1 MPLALPLH
9 RLPLGI
15 VLLSLAAWAPLN
27 APAAPRSAPAEPSAR
42 ERPLT
47 LPATLEA
54 GRFYLH
60 PQPRQGRKL
69 RLFSD
74 SGGGLLFTHA
84 GAHALG
90 VAPEPRTGDAPP
102 QLLAWPQF
110 ESRAWIPAPQNAE
123 RGVPIAPA
131 PPNQQH
137 QLGDGM
143 IGAAWFGGRSWEF
156 DYPRGRLRLLANGA
170 LPRVDQAHRVELGF
184 QKDPQGRPTT
194 HFARIPV
201 RIDGETL
208 QLLFDTGATVMLTE
222 QGVRELGDGPAVRAG
237 SFIAAGVLRRWRE
250 KHPDWRVVERGE
262 RNDSGRLIEVPELEV
277 GGYRVGP
284 VWFAERADRNF
295 HDYMSKWMDQ
305 RIDGA
310 IGGNAFSSLKV
321 SVDYPS
327 AIATFE
333 R

>member
-1 MPLALPLH
+1 MPLPSSPSF
-9 RLPLGI
+9 RLPWAVALLG
-15 VLLSLAAWAPLN
+15 LAAWAPLR
-27 APAAPRSAPAEPSAR
+27 AQSAETSAEPTPKL
-42 ERPLT
+42 PLT

-60 PQPRQGRKL
+60 PRLHGGREL

-84 GAHALG
+84 GARALG
-90 VAPEPRTGDAPP
+90 VAPESRTDNAPP
-102 QLLAWPQF
+102 QLLTWPRF
-110 ESRAWIPAPQNAE
+110 DARAWIPAPQNVE
-123 RGVPIAPA
+123 RGIPVAPA

-137 QLGDGM
+137 SLGDGM

-156 DYPRGRLRLLANGA
+156 DYPRGRLRLLPAGS
-170 LPRVDQAHRVELGF
+170 LPRVDVAHRVELGF
-184 QKDPQGRPTT
+184 QKDAQGRPTT

-201 RIDGETL
+201 RVDGEVL
-208 QLLFDTGATVMLTE
+208 QLLFDTGASLMLTE
-222 QGVRELGDGPAVRAG
+222 QGARELGGGPAHRAG
-237 SFIAAGVLRRWRE
+237 SFIAAGVLQRWRDR
-250 KHPDWRVVERGE
+250 HPDWRVIEHGD
-262 RNDSGRLIEVPELEV
+262 RNGSGRLIEVPELEV

-295 HDYMSKWMDQ
+295 HEYMSQWMDR

-310 IGGNAFSSLKV
+310 IGGNAFATLKV

-327 AIATFE
+327 ATATFE